1 MRIAFYAPLKHPD
14 HPTPSGDRRVARLL
28 IEALRRSNH
37 EVEIASRLRSFD
49 RRGDAKRQARI
60 ARIGEY
66 LADRLLRRYRA
77 QGTAPALWLTYH
89 LYYKAPDHLG
99 PRVARALS
107 IPYVAVEASIADKR
121 ANGPWDIGHRACIDA
136 LHKADAIVTLN
147 MRDDDALDKYL
158 RPDCRRVALAPF
170 LDPSVYRAT
179 RKAAPIPRLL
189 AVGMLRHGD
198 KQRSYEIL
206 AAALAKLGDKPW
218 HLSIAGDG
226 EARADIEKLFAPFGN
241 RVTFLGMRD
250 ETTLAQ
256 DYANT
261 DIFVWPAINEAFCMA
276 LLEAQ
281 ASGLPAIAGN
291 FGGVGSILK
300 DGETGYLSAPGDADD
315 FAAKLARLLDD
326 AGQRKTMGDA
336 ARAKAQTEHGL
347 DGASATLDALI
358 RGLAA

>member
-1 MRIAFYAPLKHPD
+1 MRIAVYAPLKYPD

-28 IEALRRSNH
+28 IDALRLSGH

-49 RRGDAKRQARI
+49 RTGDTARQARI
-60 ARIGEY
+60 ARIGATM
-66 LADRLLRRYRA
+66 ADRLLRRYRA

-99 PRVARALS
+99 PRVAAALS
-107 IPYVAVEASIADKR
+107 IPYIAVEASIANKR
-121 ANGPWDIGHRACIDA
+121 ANGPWDIGHRACVEA
-136 LHKADAIVTLN
+136 LRQAEAIVTLN
-147 MRDDDALDKYL
+147 KHDDAALDKYL
-158 RPDCRRVALAPF
+158 RADCRRVALAPF
-170 LDPSVYRAT
+170 LDPRVYKLPRV
-179 RKAAPIPRLL
+179 AASTPRLL

-206 AAALAKLGDKPW
+206 AAALTKLGARDW
-218 HLSIAGDG
+218 RLAIAGDG
-226 EARADIEKLFAPFGN
+226 EARGNIEKLFAPFGD
-241 RVTFLGMRD
+241 RVKFLGMRD
-250 ETTLAQ
+250 EATLAR
-256 DYANT
+256 DYANA

-300 DGETGYLSAPGDADD
+300 DGETGYLSAAGDADD
-315 FAAKLARLLDD
+315 FAAKLATLLDD
-326 AGQRKTMGDA
+326 ADRRKTMGDA
-336 ARAKAQTEHGL
+336 ARAKARCEHGL
-347 DGASATLDALI
+347 DGASATLDALV

>member
-28 IEALRRSNH
+28 IEALRRSGH
-37 EVEIASRLRSFD
+37 DVAIASHLRSFD
-49 RRGDAKRQARI
+49 RKGDETRQARI
-60 ARIGEY
+60 ARIGTR

-77 QGTAPALWLTYH
+77 HGNAPQLWLTYH

-99 PRVARALS
+99 PRVAHELS
-107 IPYVAVEASIADKR
+107 IPYIAVEASIADKR
-121 ANGPWDIGHRACIDA
+121 ANGPWDIGHRACVAA
-136 LHKADAIVTLN
+136 LRQAGAIVTLN
-147 MRDDDALDKYL
+147 TQDDAALDKYL

-170 LDPSVYRAT
+170 LDPSVYRAA
-179 RKAAPIPRLL
+179 RKAVPIPRLL

-198 KQRSYEIL
+198 KQRSYEVL
-206 AAALAKLGDKPW
+206 AAALAKLGDKSW

-226 EARADIEKLFAPFGN
+226 EARNDIEKLFAPFGG
-241 RVTFLGMRD
+241 RVAFLGMRD
-250 ETTLAQ
+250 EATLAR
-256 DYANT
+256 DYANA

-291 FGGVGSILK
+291 FGGVGSILR
-300 DGETGYLSAPGDADD
+300 DGETGFLTAPGDAGD
-315 FAAKLARLLDD
+315 FAAKLAALLDD
-326 AGQRKTMGDA
+326 AGRRNAMGDA
-336 ARAKAQTEHGL
+336 ARAKARREHGL
-347 DGASATLDALI
+347 NGAAATLDALV

>member
-1 MRIAFYAPLKHPD
+1 MRIAVYAPLKHPD

-28 IEALRRSNH
+28 IDALRMAGH
-37 EVEIASRLRSFD
+37 DVDIASRLRSFD
-49 RRGDAKRQARI
+49 RKGDMARQARI
-60 ARIGEY
+60 ARIGARM
-66 LADRLLRRYRA
+66 ADRLLHCYRA
-77 QGTAPALWLTYH
+77 HGNAPALWLTYH

-107 IPYVAVEASIADKR
+107 IPYVAVEASIANKR

-136 LHKADAIVTLN
+136 LRAADAIVTLN
-147 MRDDDALDKYL
+147 ARDDAALDKYL

-179 RKAAPIPRLL
+179 RGAASTLRLL

-206 AAALAKLGDKPW
+206 AAALTKLGARNW
-218 HLSIAGDG
+218 RLAIAGDG
-226 EARADIEKLFAPFGN
+226 PARADIEKLFAPFGD
-241 RVTFLGMRD
+241 RVTFLGLRD
-250 ETTLAQ
+250 EAALAQ
-256 DYANT
+256 DYANA
-261 DIFVWPAINEAFCMA
+261 DIFVWPAVNEAFCMA

-291 FGGVGSILK
+291 FGGVGSILA
-300 DGETGYLSAPGDADD
+300 DGKTGFLTAPGDADD
-315 FAAKLARLLDD
+315 FAAKLAALLDD
-326 AGQRKTMGDA
+326 PDLRKSMGDA
-336 ARAKAQTEHGL
+336 ARLKAEREHGL
-347 DGASATLDALI
+347 DGASATLDALV

>member
-1 MRIAFYAPLKHPD
+1 MRIAVYAPLKYPD

-28 IEALRRSNH
+28 IDALRLSGH

-49 RRGDAKRQARI
+49 RKGDATRQARI
-60 ARIGEY
+60 ARIGARM
-66 LADRLLRRYRA
+66 ADRLLRRYRA

-107 IPYVAVEASIADKR
+107 IPYIAVEASIANKR
-121 ANGPWDIGHRACIDA
+121 ANGPWDIGHRACVEA
-136 LHKADAIVTLN
+136 LRQAEAIVTLN
-147 MRDDDALDKYL
+147 KRDDAALDQYL
-158 RPDCRRVALAPF
+158 RADCRRVALAPF
-170 LDPSVYRAT
+170 LDPRVYKLPRV
-179 RKAAPIPRLL
+179 AASTPRLL

-206 AAALAKLGDKPW
+206 AAALTKLGARDW
-218 HLSIAGDG
+218 RLAIAGDG
-226 EARADIEKLFAPFGN
+226 EARGDIEKLFAPFGD
-241 RVTFLGMRD
+241 RVMFLGMRD
-250 ETTLAQ
+250 ETTLAR
-256 DYANT
+256 DYANA
-261 DIFVWPAINEAFCMA
+261 DIFVWPAVNEAFCMA

-300 DGETGYLSAPGDADD
+300 DGETGYLSAAGDADD
-315 FAAKLARLLDD
+315 FAAKLAMLLDD
-326 AGQRKTMGDA
+326 AGRRKTMGDA
-336 ARAKAQTEHGL
+336 AQTKVRCEHGL
-347 DGASATLDALI
+347 DGASATLDALV

>member
-28 IEALRRSNH
+28 IDALRRSGH

-49 RRGDAKRQARI
+49 RKGDSARQARI
-60 ARIGEY
+60 ARIGARM
-66 LADRLLRRYRA
+66 ADRLLRRYRRH
-77 QGTAPALWLTYH
+77 GNAPALWLTYH

-99 PRVARALS
+99 PRVAAALS
-107 IPYVAVEASIADKR
+107 IPYIAIEASIANKR
-121 ANGPWDIGHRACIDA
+121 ANGPWDIGHRACVDA
-136 LHKADAIVTLN
+136 LRVADAIVTLN
-147 MRDDDALDKYL
+147 TRDDAALNAYL
-158 RPDCRRVALAPF
+158 RDDCRRVALAPF
-170 LDPSVYRAT
+170 LDPSVYRAP
-179 RKAAPIPRLL
+179 RKDAPIARLL

-206 AAALAKLGDKPW
+206 AVALTKLGDKSW
-218 HLSIAGDG
+218 NLAIAGDG
-226 EARADIEKLFAPFGN
+226 EARSNIETLFAPFGD

-256 DYANT
+256 DYANA

-281 ASGLPAIAGN
+281 AAGLPAIAGN
-291 FGGVGSILK
+291 FGGVGSILA
-300 DGETGYLSAPGDADD
+300 DGKTGFLSAAGDADD
-315 FAAKLARLLDD
+315 FAAKLATLLDD
-326 AGQRKTMGDA
+326 TDRRKTMGDA
-336 ARAKAQTEHGL
+336 AQTKVRREHGL
-347 DGASATLDALI
+347 DGASATLDTLV

>member
-1 MRIAFYAPLKHPD
+1 MRIAVYAPLKHPD

-28 IEALRRSNH
+28 IEALRRSGH
-37 EVEIASRLRSFD
+37 EVAVASRLRSLD
-49 RRGDAKRQARI
+49 RKGDDARQARI
-60 ARIGEY
+60 AGIGAR
-66 LADRLLRRYRA
+66 LADRLLRRYRKH
-77 QGTAPALWLTYH
+77 GNAPQLWLTYH

-99 PRVARALS
+99 PRVARELS
-107 IPYVAVEASIADKR
+107 IPYIAVEASIANKR

-136 LHKADAIVTLN
+136 LRQAAAIVTLN
-147 MRDDDALDKYL
+147 THDDAALDKYL
-158 RPDCRRVALAPF
+158 RPDCRRVAIAPF
-170 LDPSVYRAT
+170 LDPSVYGAA

-189 AVGMLRHGD
+189 AVGMLRRGD

-206 AAALAKLGDKPW
+206 AAALAKLGDKSW
-218 HLSIAGDG
+218 HLSIAGGG
-226 EARADIEKLFAPFGN
+226 EARKDIEKLFAPFGG

-250 ETTLAQ
+250 EATLAR
-256 DYANT
+256 DYANA

-300 DGETGYLSAPGDADD
+300 DGDTGYLSAPGDAGD
-315 FAAKLARLLDD
+315 FAAKLATLLEDKLL
-326 AGQRKTMGDA
+326 RNTMGDA
-336 ARAKAQTEHGL
+336 ARAKTRREHGL
-347 DGASATLDALI
+347 DGASATLDALV